1 MNKPRYKGT
10 LSVTPRGFGFVTT
23 DIDQESREV
32 FIAPNFVS
40 QLVPG
45 DTISFT
51 VGPGKREGQL
61 TADDVQLVERK
72 PTIWVGTPYFQR
84 GDWVLNPDKL
94 CFSKLAI
101 RGSVQHLSEDMVIAV
116 RVTDT
121 GMRRFQT
128 CQLEAVLGPRGGHK
142 FELDYA
148 LTERDFPMHF
158 DFKVYQEIS
167 KMADSVAVDSSA
179 KDLTT
184 TPFITV
190 DGVSTKD
197 FDDAVFCEKT
207 PTGWHVMVAIADV
220 SFYVTPG
227 SALDNAA
234 FQRSTS
240 VYLPFRVSPMLP
252 DALSNGLC
260 SLIPNQ
266 TRRAVVADMY
276 LNETGDVLPQS
287 SVYRAFIQ
295 SHARV
300 TYDEMTDM
308 LEGKLAGSLPWSQEV
323 VNNMTE
329 QAKLYEILEA
339 HQKFQIMEF
348 EDAEP
353 YLIRDDSGEFD
364 IEWHHRTISHK
375 VVEQMML
382 LANRYVAT
390 RVNLF
395 RHQSIPSAENWA
407 KLKAWAATHSVQ
419 LADEPSLS
427 EISKLFAA
435 VPEQLR
441 DIAELKVRLIME
453 KAVYSPI
460 NSAHFALG
468 FNKYTHFT
476 SPIRR
481 YADLAVHRQ
490 LLDKKSARP
499 DGLAALQQ
507 VSKATHMSERGNA
520 ARLVERDV
528 WDRIKKR
535 ILFRKHQ
542 GQVLSGYLSFSLS
555 RGWLVSFKPWN
566 VTALVRNEELVEAG
580 YSFVQETQSWL
591 DSDGKPV
598 ELGTKLNVKI
608 LSLNEET
615 QRVDLNGSLDINE

>member
-1 MNKPRYKGT
+1 MKKTRYKGV
-10 LSVTPRGFGFVTT
+10 LSVTPRGFGFVTIPGDT
-23 DIDQESREV
+23 PEQEDREI
-32 FIAPNFVS
+32 FIAPNFVG

-45 DTISFT
+45 DVISFT
-51 VGPGKREGQL
+51 TVPGKKDGQL
-61 TADDVQLVERK
+61 SADDVQLVERK
-72 PTIWVGTPYFQR
+72 PTIWIGTPYFQR
-84 GDWVLNPDKL
+84 GDWILNSDKL

-101 RGSVQHLSEDMVIAV
+101 RGNVQHLSEDMVIAV
-116 RVTDT
+116 RVTDNS
-121 GMRRFQT
+121 MRRFQT

-148 LTERDFPMHF
+148 LTDRDFPMHF
-158 DFKVYQEIS
+158 DYKVYQEVS
-167 KMADSVAVDSSA
+167 KMPDTVTVDSSA
-179 KDLTT
+179 KDLTA

-207 PTGWHVMVAIADV
+207 QDGWHVMVAIADV
-220 SFYVTPG
+220 SYYVSPG
-227 SALDNAA
+227 TALDNAA

-266 TRRAVVADMY
+266 VRRAVVADMY
-276 LNETGDVLPQS
+276 VNETGDIIKSS

-300 TYDEMTDM
+300 TYDEMTQL
-308 LEGKLAGSLPWSQEV
+308 LEGKLSGVLPWSQAV
-323 VNNMTE
+323 VDNMYE
-329 QAKLYEILEA
+329 QAKIYEVLDK

-353 YLIRDDSGEFD
+353 YLVRDESGEFD

-375 VVEQMML
+375 VVEQLML
-382 LANRYVAT
+382 LANRYVAS

-395 RHQSIPSAENWA
+395 RHQAKPNAENWA
-407 KLKAWAATHSVQ
+407 KLKAWASSHGIELS
-419 LADEPSLS
+419 DEPSLA
-427 EISKLFAA
+427 EISKMFEAI
-435 VPEQLR
+435 PEQLR

-453 KAVYSPI
+453 KAVYSPV
-460 NSAHFALG
+460 NSSHFALG
-468 FNKYTHFT
+468 FERYTHFT

-481 YADLAVHRQ
+481 YADLIVHRQ
-490 LLDKKSARP
+490 LLDNKSNRQ
-499 DGLAALQQ
+499 DGMAVLQQ
-507 VSKATHMSERGNA
+507 ATKANHVSERGNA

-528 WDRIKKR
+528 WDKIKKR

-566 VTALVRNEELVEAG
+566 VTALVRNEELIEAG
-580 YSFVQETQSWL
+580 YSFVQDTQTWL
-591 DSDGKPV
+591 DSNGNPV

-608 LSLNEET
+608 VSLNEET
-615 QRVDLNGSLDINE
+615 QRVELFGSLD